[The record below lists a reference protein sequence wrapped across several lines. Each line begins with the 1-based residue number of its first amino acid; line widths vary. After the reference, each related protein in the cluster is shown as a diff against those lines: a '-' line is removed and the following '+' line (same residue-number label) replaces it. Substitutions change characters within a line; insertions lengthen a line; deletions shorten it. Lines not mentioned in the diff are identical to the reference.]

1 MTAPIR
7 TLLALPD
14 PMLLQAAGMPEHVFS
29 SGVDGVIIDLT
40 DSLSDAVRLVEA
52 FAAITAAAAISD
64 RPPIYIRLP
73 GLDHADAIPLLG
85 TTIAAGIDGIV
96 LTNAT
101 SGQDVTRLDARISV
115 EEAMQTRAHGEIRI
129 LAEVAG
135 TARAA
140 LALPTFRGASHRL
153 KGLIWS
159 PARLAGDLGL
169 TSATRPNGQWLT
181 PIAFVAGHCVIAAD
195 ATGVPAIL
203 DSADLWTDR
212 PVEERRLMAEAD
224 GFRASLIRL

>member
-7 TLLALPD
+7 TLLALSD
-14 PMLLQAAGMPEHVFS
+14 PQLLQAAGMPEQVFS
-29 SGVDGVIIDLT
+29 SGVDGVVIDLV
-40 DSLSDAVRLVEA
+40 DSLSDAMCLVEA
-52 FAAITAAAAISD
+52 FAGVTAAAAFPD
-64 RPPIYIRLP
+64 RSAIYVRLP

-96 LTNAT
+96 LTDAT
-101 SGQDVTRLDARISV
+101 GGQDVTRLDARISV
-115 EEAMQTRAHGEIRI
+115 EEAMQTRAHGQIRI

-153 KGLIWS
+153 AGLIWA
-159 PARLAGDLGL
+159 PARFARDLGDA
-169 TSATRPNGQWLT
+169 SPTRPDGRWLT
-181 PIAFVAGHCVIAAD
+181 PVAFVAGQCVIAAH
-195 ATGVPAIL
+195 AAGVPAIL
-203 DSADLWTDR
+203 DDADLWVDR
-212 PVEERRLMAEAD
+212 PPEERRRMAEAE

>member
-14 PMLLQAAGMPEHVFS
+14 PQLLQAAGMPEHVFS
-29 SGVDGVIIDLT
+29 SGVDGVVIDLI

-52 FAAITAAAAISD
+52 FAAVTAAAAFPE
-64 RPPIYIRLP
+64 RPPIYVRLP

-96 LTNAT
+96 LTDAI

-115 EEAMQTRAHGEIRI
+115 EEAMQTRAHGEISI

-140 LALPTFRGASHRL
+140 LALSSFRGASHRL

-159 PARLAGDLGL
+159 PARLARDLGL
-169 TSATRPNGQWLT
+169 ATATRPNGPWLT
-181 PIAFVAGHCVIAAD
+181 PIAYVAGHCVIAAN
-195 ATGVPAIL
+195 AAGVPAIL
-203 DSADLWTDR
+203 DSADVWTEH
-212 PVEERRLMAEAD
+212 PVEERRKMAEAD
-224 GFRASLIRL
+224 GFLACLIRL